1 MNRLQSIVYP
11 FVLQTYINSRAD
23 LDASPINI
31 EMIYWF
37 PALPAEP
44 VHFTYSAAQLDNDR
58 EYLLGMVNEI
68 TANTEEWFEKTPEV
82 KKCAFCRY
90 RSLCD
95 RGISAGNLAD
105 ADEIEDARTAFD
117 LDFDAL

>member
-1 MNRLQSIVYP
+1 
-11 FVLQTYINSRAD
+11 
-23 LDASPINI
+23 
-31 EMIYWF
+31 
-37 PALPAEP
+37 
-44 VHFTYSAAQLDNDR
+44 
-58 EYLLGMVNEI
+58 MVNEI